1 MPTYDYECID
11 TGRRFEQ
18 FQNITADPL
27 ETCPECGGP
36 VRRLISGGGGLIFK
50 GKGFYATDYGGSA
63 TRCGR
68 GRTCCGRETACDSPP
83 CES

>member
-1 MPTYDYECID
+1 MPTYDYECLES
-11 TGRRFEQ
+11 GNRFEH
-18 FQNITADPL
+18 FQNITDDPI

-50 GKGFYATDYGGSA
+50 GKGFYATDSRSS

-68 GRTCCGRETACDSPP
+68 GQTCCGRDTPCNSPAC
-83 CES
+83 ER